1 VRRQQHQDHAV
12 VDHDLGADGE
22 QVKAPTTQINGDGMV
37 QIKGG
42 VVMIN

>member
-1 VRRQQHQDHAV
+1 MGDAQV
-12 VDHDLGADGE
+12 
-22 QVKAPTTQINGDGMV
+22 QVKAPIVQVNGDGMV